1 MTNAKRTKDRA
12 EVFLGEGR
20 PWDRGLLID
29 VGSTFTKV
37 MVIAPYGAL
46 VGRAQAP
53 TTIDNDVMEGV
64 AAALDQLP
72 EAARGAYDWALA
84 SSSAAGG
91 LRMASV
97 GLTENLSGRAGA
109 LAAFGAGA
117 KVIANEHGFLDD
129 EAIARIDAA
138 DPHLVLLSGG
148 LDGGNKEALLHNARM
163 LTTLKSAR
171 GFIVAGNAHAA
182 ADANALLRDGMR
194 DVRVVDNV
202 FPRAGEIAMTA
213 TRDAV
218 RDLFLRHIT
227 QAKGLD
233 GLMETFRT
241 ECEPTPLAVSRAL
254 AHLPGEGGPV
264 VFVDLGG
271 ATTDVH
277 SLGGVRDDHRAVEVP
292 DPEVMRTVEGDLG
305 MRWGA
310 PGIVGAMSSAARAAA
325 EAALDCDLEVEAA
338 RRREQPSFLPWRL
351 RDRTD
356 RAVDRVL
363 AQAGVATAI
372 ERHAGKVVVRHR
384 PWGDR
389 YQVTGKDLR
398 QTRALVATGGA
409 FRHGRDPELMV
420 QASLSEIEGAQSPRA
435 PAIAIDNTY
444 ALYAIGLLARLAPD
458 LARQVAA
465 QVIVPPDL
473 SSRQQE
479 ARAS

>member
-1 MTNAKRTKDRA
+1 MTIAKRTKDRA
-12 EVFLGEGR
+12 EAFLGEGR

-37 MVIAPYGAL
+37 MVIAPYGAM

-64 AAALDQLP
+64 AAALDHLP

-138 DPHLVLLSGG
+138 EPHLVLLSGG

-163 LTTLKSAR
+163 LTALQSAR

-182 ADANALLRDGMR
+182 ADADALLKDGMR

-254 AHLPGEGGPV
+254 AHLPGKGGPV

-310 PGIVGAMSSAARAAA
+310 PGTVDAMSSASRAAA
-325 EAALDCDLEVEAA
+325 EAALGCDLAREAA
-338 RRREQPSFLPWRL
+338 RRREQPSFLPQ
-351 RDRTD
+351 TEAD

-363 AQAGVATAI
+363 AQAGVTTAI

-398 QTRALVATGGA
+398 QTRVLVATGGA

-420 QASLSEIEGAQSPRA
+420 QASLGYIEGAQSPRA
-435 PAIAIDNTY
+435 PAIAIDNSY

-465 QVIVPPDL
+465 QAIVPPDL

>member
-12 EVFLGEGR
+12 DVFLGEGR
-20 PWDRGLLID
+20 TWHRGLLID

-37 MVIAPYGAL
+37 MVIAPDGAM

-53 TTIDNDVMEGV
+53 TTIDHDVMEGV
-64 AAALDQLP
+64 VAAIDQLP
-72 EAARGAYDWALA
+72 DAARDTFDWTLA

-117 KVIANEHGFLDD
+117 KVIANEHGFLDN
-129 EAIARIDAA
+129 AAVARIDAA
-138 DPHLVLLSGG
+138 EPHLVLLSGG
-148 LDGGNKEALLHNARM
+148 LDGGNKEALLHNARK
-163 LTTLKSAR
+163 LTALKSAR
-171 GFIVAGNAHAA
+171 GFIVAGNRDAA
-182 ADANALLRDGMR
+182 GDADALLKNGTR

-213 TRDAV
+213 TREAV

-233 GLMETFRT
+233 GLMETFET

-254 AHLPGEGGPV
+254 AHLPGDGGPV

-310 PGIVGAMSSAARAAA
+310 PGTVGAMSSTVRGSA
-325 EAALDCDLEVEAA
+325 ESDLGCDLEREAA
-338 RRREQPSFLPWRL
+338 RRRDQPSFLPET
-351 RDRTD
+351 DHD

-398 QTRALVATGGA
+398 QTRILVATGGA
-409 FRHGRDPELMV
+409 FRYGREPERMV
-420 QASLSEIEGAQSPRA
+420 HAALGEIDGAQSPRA
-435 PAIAIDNTY
+435 PAVVIDNTY

-465 QVIVPPDL
+465 QTIVPPDL